1 MTPPTST
8 MKTPSVGAPLSASLH
23 LPPKSGFSTEQTAYR
38 LLSANLPTM
47 NRIAIKHAPTAVQA
61 YRTVARPPALAT
73 ITVPAPT
80 PYVPAARPV
89 VKRTPSARRR
99 PDVPRRQRSGGHTIP
114 ILPTAGRRIVPVYAI
129 KPRTAVAGSV
139 RPLDRSLMTAIGR
152 SYYDLGQYDSYLS
165 ALDQDSPAF
174 RTARLQLRLPVGW
187 DCDESKAGTLRTLSW
202 IKYFHNE
209 LRRLAAEDQKRH
221 NAQILLN
228 EARRASMKPWS
239 YSRPF

>member
-1 MTPPTST
+1 M
-8 MKTPSVGAPLSASLH
+8 L
-23 LPPKSGFSTEQTAYR
+23 FFIRQ
-38 LLSANLPTM
+38 
-47 NRIAIKHAPTAVQA
+47 
-61 YRTVARPPALAT
+61 
-73 ITVPAPT
+73 
-80 PYVPAARPV
+80 
-89 VKRTPSARRR
+89 RTPSARRR

-139 RPLDRSLMTAIGR
+139 RVSEMFGGRNVTKNHAKGPSDQPLDRSLMTAIGR